1 MRDEARWFWRAAGIL
16 WIFGLAYLAWW
27 YGQTHRPEVVG
38 LVALGASGLT
48 AAMIGGYVLLVARR
62 IPPRPEDRPDAEV
75 ADGAGVVGFSPGS
88 YWPVAVALGCTVA
101 VLGLALVAVWL
112 IVLDAVI
119 TLATAAG
126 LVFESYTGTRQ
137 KLE

>member
-1 MRDEARWFWRAAGIL
+1 MRHEARWFWRAAGIL
-16 WIFGLAYLAWW
+16 WIFGLAYLAWS
-27 YGQTHRPEVVG
+27 YTQTHRPEVG

-62 IPPRPEDRPDAEV
+62 IAPRPEDRPDAEV
-75 ADGAGVVGFSPGS
+75 ADGAGVVGFFGPGS

-112 IVLDAVI
+112 IVL
-119 TLATAAG
+119 G
-126 LVFESYTGTRQ
+126 
-137 KLE
+137 